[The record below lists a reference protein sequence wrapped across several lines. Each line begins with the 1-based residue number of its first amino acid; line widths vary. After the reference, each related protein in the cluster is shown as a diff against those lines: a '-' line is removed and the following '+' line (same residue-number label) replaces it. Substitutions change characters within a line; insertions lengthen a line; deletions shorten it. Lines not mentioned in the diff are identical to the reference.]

1 MSKQVRTLII
11 AAVAVVVLGGLL
23 AILLLVPAL
32 GGGTSSKAS
41 STPSSDESITLVKKN
56 QDADGK
62 TIDDPV
68 KKIVVK
74 GKNGDYTIAPG
85 EDGVLM
91 SQAYKDLPVNTTNI
105 DDLVS
110 TLSFVSVTKKVIDAP
125 DKPAEYGFDKPLATV
140 TVTYHDDT
148 EVTLEVGNQ
157 EPLKSGYYLR
167 ESGKTAIYLVAESFY
182 TAVSRKPTDFIGT
195 TLYSAPPIDEKKEG
209 QATVTSVDFT
219 GTLRK
224 DQPLSLRLLEETDD
238 ITSLS
243 SYLITKPYKRGTAE
257 NTAQTLL
264 SGMTSLFASGVEKPY
279 PDKADLKKYGLDTP
293 YSVAKINLA
302 IQATRT
308 KGTSST
314 APTSTG
320 TTGSTDAEEETYY
333 YNNRTHTVRLG
344 GKNADGLYYAM
355 VDDIPVVYLVSGDTA
370 GWAETKYNDL
380 VERTLFLTDITKVES
395 ISLTLDGKTTKFAL
409 THYPD
414 EDDNDKSLKVT
425 VDGKQKDTP
434 SFRTLYQVF
443 LSVAR
448 NGETTEKPTGTP
460 KIVFEC
466 RLTGQSEPAVLAKI
480 YRTSATMYTCVMQDG
495 DSYTIRTSQIDKLV
509 REYTHFMNGEAVS
522 AD

>member
-23 AILLLVPAL
+23 AVLLLVPAL
-32 GGGTSSKAS
+32 GGGSSSDPS
-41 STPSSDESITLVKKN
+41 SNPSSDESVTLVKKN
-56 QDADGK
+56 LDADDK

-74 GKNGDYTIAPG
+74 AANGTYTIAPDK
-85 EDGVLM
+85 DGVLM
-91 SQAYKDLPVNTTNI
+91 ADAYQDLPVNATRI

-110 TLSFVSVTKKVIDAP
+110 TLAYVSAIKKVIDDP
-125 DKPAEYGFDKPLATV
+125 EKPADYGFDKPLATV
-140 TVTYHDDT
+140 TVTYHDDAV
-148 EVTLEVGNQ
+148 VTLEVGDQ

-167 ESGKTAIYLVAESFY
+167 ESGKTTIYLIAESFVE
-182 TAVSRKPTDFIGT
+182 AVNQKPTAFIGT
-195 TLYSAPPIDEKKEG
+195 TLYAAPPIDEKKEG
-209 QATVTSVDFT
+209 SAVLTSVDFT

-224 DQPLSLRLLEETDD
+224 GQPLSLRLLEEEDGEY
-238 ITSLS
+238 TSLS
-243 SYLITKPYKRGTAE
+243 NYLITKPFQRGTVE

-264 SGMTSLFASGVEKPY
+264 SGMTSLYAADVAKAY
-279 PDKADLKKYGLDTP
+279 PTKADLKTYGLDDP

-302 IQATRT
+302 IQATRSA
-308 KGTSST
+308 GTTSGT
-314 APTSTG
+314 ASATG
-320 TTGSTDAEEETYY
+320 TTSGAAEEETYY

-344 GKNADGLYYAM
+344 GKDKDGFYYAM
-355 VDDIPVVYLVSGDTA
+355 VDDIPVVYLVSGDA
-370 GWAETKYNDL
+370 AAWAETKYNDL

-414 EDDNDKSLKVT
+414 EEDNDKSLKVT
-425 VDGKQKDTP
+425 VDGKQMETP

-448 NGETTEKPTGTP
+448 YGETAEKPSGTP
-460 KIVFEC
+460 EIVFEC
-466 RLTGQSEPAVLAKI
+466 RLKGQANPHVLAKI
-480 YRTSATMYTCVMQDG
+480 YRTTATQYTCVMQDG
-495 DSYTIRTSQIDKLV
+495 DMYTIRTSQIDKLV
-509 REYTHFMNGEAVS
+509 REYNHFMNGETVS